1 MFSRAPGFPPAV
13 VFFIVSCRCA
23 DCKGLPEKAG
33 RRLARPGRR
42 HYFIDRGCIVNLIQI
57 TRISGGQVLLKTGE
71 LLPVSRSHLPA
82 VKAQINRF
90 WGAHI

>member
-1 MFSRAPGFPPAV
+1 MFPGRPASRRLLSFLLYPVAVQIARACPKKPGA
-13 VFFIVSCRCA
+13 
-23 DCKGLPEKAG
+23 
-33 RRLARPGRR
+33 RLARPGRR

-71 LLPVSRSHLPA
+71 RLPVSRSHLPA